1 MEPELMIKIGDRQ
14 CTDVAVLFAKR
25 VAMIL
30 LNLFWVLKI
39 ALNALMDTL

>member
-1 MEPELMIKIGDRQ
+1 MDPELMIKLGDRQ

-30 LNLFWVLKI
+30 LNLFWVLKF
-39 ALNALMDTL
+39 ALNAFLVTL